1 MVRRMKGVSPL
12 IAGII
17 YTLIVLVAI
26 TITLSFVLPEIEKM
40 KDRVAFE
47 NAKSMMRKLD
57 EAIREV
63 VSEGTYSSRIV
74 TISLDRGNL
83 IVYNGTGKIEYR
95 LESTADIVSPG
106 VERKLGNIIIAGGD
120 DVTVEEKD
128 GKIIMRNSYLEV
140 NFTRLGNT
148 SYYVPVNVSRVIESV
163 KLLRENTTIYPEM
176 SIKLADIDSGNGYVV
191 PVQTGEKLAK
201 GEVVV
206 HIVHNKLSFDI
217 YFILKSY
224 ADFLIIEAKN
234 VKILQ

>member
-1 MVRRMKGVSPL
+1 MKGVSPL
-12 IAGII
+12 VAGII

-26 TITLSFVLPEIEKM
+26 AITLNFVLPEIEKM

-47 NAKSMMRKLD
+47 NAKGMMRKLD

-106 VERKLGNIIIAGGD
+106 VERKIGNIIIAGGD

-140 NFTRLGNT
+140 NFTKLGNA
-148 SYYVPVNVSRVIESV
+148 SYYVPVNVSRVIESI

-176 SIKLADIDSGNGYVV
+176 SIKLADIDSGNGYVA

-224 ADFLIIEAKN
+224 ADFLVIEAKN